1 MKNGNSGSKRE
12 NRAHKNSADIN
23 KKMGTVAVKEKTEL
37 TRSHQKL
44 KRKWVICYSERENG
58 VHKNSA
64 EIIKK
69 VVIVVVKEK
78 TEHTRNQQQMK
89 NGNWQ

>member
-12 NRAHKNSADIN
+12 NRAHKNSADIK

-44 KRKWVICYSERENG
+44 KRKWVICYSERANG
-58 VHKNSA
+58 AHKKSA
-64 EIIKK
+64 TIKK
-69 VVIVVVKEK
+69 WKLAVKK
-78 TEHTRNQQQMK
+78 KNMEHTITQQK
-89 NGNWQ
+89 